1 MKHGLFIFCMLISL
15 CFPMAFSQQATT
27 VIKPDLKYG
36 KPSKEELSLETYA
49 PDTTAVAVYLF
60 HKGKSGFTY
69 NDKFELY
76 TEHWVRI
83 KILKPQGVSQAD
95 VAIPYYAPSDRER
108 PHLRSG
114 RMFL

>member
-1 MKHGLFIFCMLISL
+1 
-15 CFPMAFSQQATT
+15 MAFSQQATT

-69 NDKFELY
+69 NDKFEIVYGTLG
-76 TEHWVRI
+76 THQDIEAARCFT
-83 KILKPQGVSQAD
+83 S
-95 VAIPYYAPSDRER
+95 
-108 PHLRSG
+108 
-114 RMFL
+114 

>member
-60 HKGKSGFTY
+60 HKGKSVLLIMINLIVYGTLGTHQDIEAARCFT
-69 NDKFELY
+69 
-76 TEHWVRI
+76 
-83 KILKPQGVSQAD
+83 S
-95 VAIPYYAPSDRER
+95 
-108 PHLRSG
+108 
-114 RMFL
+114 

>member
-49 PDTTAVAVYLF
+49 PDTTAVAVYV
-60 HKGKSGFTY
+60 
-69 NDKFELY
+69 LY
-76 TEHWVRI
+76 TRAVLLIMINLNCIRNI
-83 KILKPQGVSQAD
+83 G
-95 VAIPYYAPSDRER
+95 YASRY
-108 PHLRSG
+108 
-114 RMFL
+114 

>member
-60 HKGKSGFTY
+60 HKGKSGLLIMI
-69 NDKFELY
+69 NLNCI
-76 TEHWVRI
+76 RNI
-83 KILKPQGVSQAD
+83 G
-95 VAIPYYAPSDRER
+95 YASRY
-108 PHLRSG
+108 
-114 RMFL
+114 

>member
-76 TEHWVRI
+76 TDC
-83 KILKPQGVSQAD
+83 LLYTSDAAD
-95 VAIPYYAPSDRER
+95 E
-108 PHLRSG
+108 
-114 RMFL
+114 